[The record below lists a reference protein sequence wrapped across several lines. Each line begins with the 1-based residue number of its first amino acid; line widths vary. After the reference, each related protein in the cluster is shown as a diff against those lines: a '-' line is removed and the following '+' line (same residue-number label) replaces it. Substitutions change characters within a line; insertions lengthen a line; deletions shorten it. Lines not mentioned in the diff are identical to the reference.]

1 MKKTPDQSRDRRLKI
16 LGKDEIEA
24 LYGLPR
30 FTPEEQNLYFSLSPS
45 EALAMVAFGSFKT
58 RLYFILQLGY
68 FKAQH
73 QFYVFSTGEVQ
84 DDARYV
90 EERYFPLIKFSASFR
105 LSKNTRLDQ
114 QDKILELCQYRL
126 SDQGIKQQLVIKARE
141 SAKIFSKPI
150 YIFRELIHYLT
161 DQRYVAPGYTFMQD
175 TIGQALDF
183 EEQRLIQIVQHYL
196 TESDRQ
202 NLARLVAP
210 SDERYEVTHLKR
222 APKDFSLTEI
232 AREIERGETMK
243 ALYISA
249 ERVLPLLEISNE
261 SIKYYAQL
269 VDYFDKVTFNIQ
281 GVF

>member
-1 MKKTPDQSRDRRLKI
+1 M
-16 LGKDEIEA
+16 
-24 LYGLPR
+24 
-30 FTPEEQNLYFSLSPS
+30 
-45 EALAMVAFGSFKT
+45 
-58 RLYFILQLGY
+58 
-68 FKAQH
+68 
-73 QFYVFSTGEVQ
+73 
-84 DDARYV
+84 
-90 EERYFPLIKFSASFR
+90 
-105 LSKNTRLDQ
+105 
-114 QDKILELCQYRL
+114 
-126 SDQGIKQQLVIKARE
+126 
-141 SAKIFSKPI
+141 
-150 YIFRELIHYLT
+150 
-161 DQRYVAPGYTFMQD
+161 
-175 TIGQALDF
+175 
-183 EEQRLIQIVQHYL
+183 

-210 SDERYEVTHLKR
+210 SDERYEVTRLKR